1 MTDERT
7 AGEAALERR
16 VVDLEIQAA
25 FQARTIEALDEVVRQ
40 FAARVEVMQRDLRAL
55 QALVP
60 AGSGGDA
67 DARELLMAEAAH
79 EELEP

>member
-1 MTDERT
+1 MTQAEDGSRV
-7 AGEAALERR
+7 AALERR
-16 VVDLEIQAA
+16 VVDLEVQVA

-40 FAARVEVMQRDLRAL
+40 FAARVEGALRDVRAL

-60 AGSGGDA
+60 AESGDA

-79 EELEP
+79 EEVEP